1 MTLKVLFLY
10 FFPLSE
16 HSLHLFVLIVR
27 TDKLSFDTTQRQSI
41 RKSSERKRNTANE
54 AHKAN

>member
-10 FFPLSE
+10 FFPPSE

-27 TDKLSFDTTQRQSI
+27 TDKLSFDATQRENI
-41 RKSSERKRNTANE
+41 RKSSEREWYSAYK
-54 AHKAN
+54 AH